1 MNNKAQ
7 TPNAL
12 QTEKLVR
19 EATNEL
25 GDYFSRLGGSA
36 RYQGMEETDIPMFV
50 CFLIAELANL
60 DLNSFDYHWVQT
72 FKRHGEGSVAKAKE
86 ILASRTWTKDIATRA
101 IDSYVVQVNKVLR
114 TNSHG
119 QRWINFL
126 EHCGS
131 K

>member
-1 MNNKAQ
+1 MNNKTQ
-7 TPNAL
+7 TPQLL
-12 QTEKLVR
+12 QTEKLLR

-86 ILASRTWTKDIATRA
+86 ILASRTWTKDIATIA
-101 IDSYVVQVNKVLR
+101 IDSYVVQVNKVLLA
-114 TNSHG
+114 H
-119 QRWINFL
+119 
-126 EHCGS
+126 
-131 K
+131 